1 LTGYCKNSVI
11 RERIDIRMQVFYLS
25 KTLPEISVVT
35 GPGSFDFAN
44 NIAKRLGAQL
54 AMASVKIFSDG
65 ESNIKLGKVGKNCI
79 IVQSTHPPTDT
90 HLIQLLMMAKKC
102 TDDGAQHM
110 CAVIP
115 YLGYARQDRAF
126 LEGEVVSIGLVA
138 KLFEAVRLEHII
150 TVDIHSQLAMTYFA
164 SIQNISSVPLLADY
178 ASKMKLHDPVAV
190 SPDAGG
196 INRAKEF
203 ARHLNIDVVALK
215 KSRHRVTG
223 EVTVDESLDIDISR
237 RDAIVIDDI
246 ISSGG
251 SIIKVAEV
259 LHKKGIGKIYA
270 MCAHALLI
278 RDAAQKIKSAGVE
291 DIIST
296 NSVPGEYSKV
306 ELSPEIA
313 LALKS
318 RY

>member
-1 LTGYCKNSVI
+1 LT
-11 RERIDIRMQVFYLS
+11 
-25 KTLPEISVVT
+25 EISSVVT
-35 GPGSFDFAN
+35 GPGSLDLAN
-44 NIAKRLGAQL
+44 NIARRLGAQL
-54 AMASVKIFSDG
+54 AVASLRIFSDG
-65 ESNIKLGKVGKNCI
+65 ESSIKLGRVGKNCI
-79 IVQSTHPPTDT
+79 IVQSTNPPTDT
-90 HLIQLLMMAKKC
+90 HLIQLLMLAKKC
-102 TDDGAQHM
+102 TDDGAQDI

-126 LEGEVVSIGLVA
+126 LEGEVVSISLVA
-138 KLFEAVRLEHII
+138 KLFETVGLKHII
-150 TVDIHSQLAMTYFA
+150 TVDIHSQLAMSYFA
-164 SIQNISSVPLLADY
+164 SIQNVSSVPLLADY
-178 ASKMKLHDPVAV
+178 ASNKMKLRDPIAV

-196 INRAKEF
+196 ANRAREF
-203 ARHLNIDVVALK
+203 ARHLDIDVLVLK

-223 EVTVDESLDIDISR
+223 DVTVDESLEMDISK

-251 SIIKVAEV
+251 SLIKAAEV
-259 LHKKGIGKIYA
+259 LSKKGVGKIYA

-278 RDAAQKIKSAGVE
+278 RDAAQTIKSAGVE

-296 NSVPGEYSKV
+296 NSVPGQYSKV
-306 ELSPEIA
+306 DLSPEIA

>member
-1 LTGYCKNSVI
+1 MS
-11 RERIDIRMQVFYLS
+11 YLS
-25 KTLPEISVVT
+25 ETLTEISVVA
-35 GPGSFDFAN
+35 GPGSFDLAK
-44 NIAKRLGAQL
+44 NIAKRLDAQL
-54 AMASVKIFSDG
+54 TVASLRIFSDG
-65 ESNIKLGKVGKNCI
+65 ESNIKLGKVSKNCV

-102 TDDGAQHM
+102 TDDGAQHV

-126 LEGEVVSIGLVA
+126 LQGEVVSIGLVA
-138 KLFEAVRLEHII
+138 KLLETVGLKHII
-150 TVDIHSQLAMTYFA
+150 TVDIHSQLAMSYFE

-178 ASKMKLHDPVAV
+178 ASKMKLSDPIAV

-196 INRAKEF
+196 TNRAKEF
-203 ARHLNIDVVALK
+203 AQHLNIDVIVLK

-223 EVTVDESLDIDISR
+223 EVTVDEKLHMDISK

-251 SIIKVAEV
+251 SIIKAAEV
-259 LHKKGIGKIYA
+259 LHKKGVDTIYA
-270 MCAHALLI
+270 MCTHALLI
-278 RDAAQKIKSAGVE
+278 GDAARKIKSAGVQ

-306 ELSPEIA
+306 EISPEIA
-313 LALKS
+313 SALRS

>member
-1 LTGYCKNSVI
+1 
-11 RERIDIRMQVFYLS
+11 MFYLS
-25 KTLPEISVVT
+25 ESLTEISVVA
-35 GPGSFDFAN
+35 GPGSFDLAN

-54 AMASVKIFSDG
+54 TVASLRIFSDG
-65 ESNIKLGKVGKNCI
+65 ESNIKLSKVGKNCV

-90 HLIQLLMMAKKC
+90 HLIQLLMIAKKC
-102 TDDGAQHM
+102 TDDGAQHV

-126 LEGEVVSIGLVA
+126 LEGEVVSIDLVA
-138 KLFEAVRLEHII
+138 KLFETVGVEHII
-150 TVDIHSQLAMTYFA
+150 TVDIHSQLAMSYFA
-164 SIQNISSVPLLADY
+164 SIQNVSSIPLLANY
-178 ASKMKLHDPVAV
+178 ASKMKLRDPIAV

-196 INRAKEF
+196 TNRAKEF
-203 ARHLNIDVVALK
+203 ARLLDIDVIVLK

-223 EVTVDESLDIDISR
+223 EVTIDEKLHMDLSK

-246 ISSGG
+246 ISSGD
-251 SIIKVAEV
+251 SIIKAAEV
-259 LHKKGIGKIYA
+259 LHKKGVGRIYA

-278 RDAAQKIKSAGVE
+278 RDAAQKIKSAGVQ

-313 LALKS
+313 SALKS

>member
-1 LTGYCKNSVI
+1 
-11 RERIDIRMQVFYLS
+11 VFYLS
-25 KTLPEISVVT
+25 ETLTDISVVA
-35 GPGSFDFAN
+35 GPGSFDLAK
-44 NIAKRLGAQL
+44 NIAKRLGARL
-54 AMASVKIFSDG
+54 SVASLRIFSDG
-65 ESNIKLGKVGKNCI
+65 ESNIKLGKVGKNCV

-102 TDDGAQHM
+102 TDDGAQHL

-126 LEGEVVSIGLVA
+126 LEGEVVSIDLVA
-138 KLFEAVRLEHII
+138 KLFEITGLEHII
-150 TVDIHSQLAMTYFA
+150 TVDIHSQLAMSYFA
-164 SIQNISSVPLLADY
+164 SIQNVSSVPLLADY
-178 ASKMKLHDPVAV
+178 ASKMKLRDPIAV

-196 INRAKEF
+196 TNRAKEF
-203 ARHLNIDVVALK
+203 ARQLDIDVIVLK

-223 EVTVDESLDIDISR
+223 EVTVDEKLYTDISK

-251 SIIKVAEV
+251 SIIKAAEV
-259 LHKKGIGKIYA
+259 LHKKGVGKIYA
-270 MCAHALLI
+270 MCSHALLI
-278 RDAAQKIKSAGVE
+278 RDAAQKIKSAGVQ

-306 ELSPEIA
+306 EISPEIA
-313 LALKS
+313 SALRS

>member
-1 LTGYCKNSVI
+1 
-11 RERIDIRMQVFYLS
+11 VFYLS
-25 KTLPEISVVT
+25 ETLTEISVVA
-35 GPGSFDFAN
+35 GPGSFDLAD

-54 AMASVKIFSDG
+54 TVASLRIFSDG
-65 ESNIKLGKVGKNCI
+65 ESNIKLGKVGKNCV
-79 IVQSTHPPTDT
+79 IVQSTHPPVDT

-102 TDDGAQHM
+102 TDDGAQHIS
-110 CAVIP
+110 AVIP
-115 YLGYARQDRAF
+115 YLCYARQDRAF
-126 LEGEVVSIGLVA
+126 LEGEVVSIALVA
-138 KLFEAVRLEHII
+138 KLLQAVEVQHVI
-150 TVDIHSQLAMTYFA
+150 TVDIHSQLAMSYFK
-164 SIQNISSVPLLADY
+164 SIENVSSVPLLADY
-178 ASKMKLHDPVAV
+178 ASKMKLRDPVAV

-196 INRAKEF
+196 ANRAKEF
-203 ARHLNIDVVALK
+203 ARHLDIEVVVLK

-223 EVTVDESLDIDISR
+223 EVAVDEKLEMDISK
-237 RDAIVIDDI
+237 RDALVIDDI

-251 SIIKVAEV
+251 SIIKAAEV
-259 LHKKGIGKIYA
+259 LHKKGVGKIYA

-278 RDAAQKIKSAGVE
+278 RDAAQKIKSAGVQ

-313 LALKS
+313 SALKS

>member
-1 LTGYCKNSVI
+1 LT
-11 RERIDIRMQVFYLS
+11 E
-25 KTLPEISVVT
+25 TSVVT
-35 GPGSFDFAN
+35 GPGSIDLADK
-44 NIAKRLGAQL
+44 IARRLGAHL
-54 AMASVKIFSDG
+54 AVASLKIFSDG
-65 ESNIKLGKVGKNCI
+65 ESSIKLGTVGKNCI
-79 IVQSTHPPTDT
+79 IVQSTNPPTDT

-102 TDDGAQHM
+102 TDDGAQDV

-126 LEGEVVSIGLVA
+126 LQGEVVSISLVA
-138 KLFEAVRLEHII
+138 KLFESIGLKHII
-150 TVDIHSQLAMTYFA
+150 TVDIHSELAMSYFG
-164 SIQNISSVPLLADY
+164 SIQNVSSVPLLADY
-178 ASKMKLHDPVAV
+178 ASKMRLHDPIAV

-196 INRAKEF
+196 TNRAKDF
-203 ARHLNIDVVALK
+203 ARHLDIDVVVLK

-223 EVTVDESLDIDISR
+223 DVTVEEILDIDISK

-251 SIIKVAEV
+251 SLIKAAEV
-259 LHKKGIGKIYA
+259 LNKKGVGKIYA

-278 RDAAQKIKSAGVE
+278 NDAAQKIKSAGVE
-291 DIIST
+291 DIVST
-296 NSVPGEYSKV
+296 NSVPSQYSKV
-306 ELSPEIA
+306 DLSPELA

>member
-1 LTGYCKNSVI
+1 
-11 RERIDIRMQVFYLS
+11 VFYLS
-25 KTLPEISVVT
+25 ESLTEISVVA
-35 GPGSFDFAN
+35 GPGSFDLAN

-54 AMASVKIFSDG
+54 TVASLRIFSDG
-65 ESNIKLGKVGKNCI
+65 ESNIKLSKVGKNCV

-90 HLIQLLMMAKKC
+90 HLIQLLMIAKKC
-102 TDDGAQHM
+102 TDDGAQHV

-126 LEGEVVSIGLVA
+126 LEGEVVSIDLVA
-138 KLFEAVRLEHII
+138 KLFETVGVEHII
-150 TVDIHSQLAMTYFA
+150 TVDIHSQLAMSYFA
-164 SIQNISSVPLLADY
+164 SIQNVSSVPLLANY
-178 ASKMKLHDPVAV
+178 ASKMKLRDPIAV

-196 INRAKEF
+196 TNRAKEL
-203 ARHLNIDVVALK
+203 ARLLDIDVIVLK

-223 EVTVDESLDIDISR
+223 EVTIDEKLHMDLSK

-251 SIIKVAEV
+251 SIIKAAEV
-259 LHKKGIGKIYA
+259 LHKKGVGRIYA

-278 RDAAQKIKSAGVE
+278 RDAAQKIKSAGVQ

-306 ELSPEIA
+306 ELSTEIA
-313 LALKS
+313 SALKS